1 MNISRKHVFAVL
13 TAAVLV
19 ASIFG
24 AGCISTLNPLPHE
37 VMVRE
42 NVIAVDPE
50 YVPSSLIMSL
60 LVNPNGYETSL
71 FDALDEFLPRE
82 NPVIEVGAGLGV
94 VSAYVNDRIFIK
106 NEHIA
111 LEPNPYYTTLLKET
125 KKINNLG
132 TRFVQGAIYYES
144 SLSPYVLA
152 KNSDESSTAVYTSV
166 YSSDSVTELQMEVQS
181 LTLSEVIRDSSF
193 VDKSNI
199 TLIVD
204 ADGVFEDILDNE
216 PALRGSVSVIF
227 ATVLD
232 DAEIFDIKR
241 KAEAAGYTLVNM
253 PTADDGGLTTLVLK
267 GYNPHL
273 FSCIDRFISCHAE

>member
-50 YVPSSLIMSL
+50 YVPSSLIISL
-60 LVNPNGYETSL
+60 LLDPNGYETSL

-82 NPVIEVGAGLGV
+82 NPVIEIGAGLGV

-111 LEPNPYYTTLLKET
+111 LESNPYYTELLKNT
-125 KKINNLG
+125 KKMNNLG
-132 TRFVQGAIYYES
+132 TRFVHGAIYYDS
-144 SLSPYVLA
+144 ALSPYVLA
-152 KNSDESSTAVYTSV
+152 KAGENGDTAVYTAVYTS
-166 YSSDSVTELQMEVQS
+166 DSIIELKMEVQS
-181 LTLSEVIRDSSF
+181 LTLSEVIRDSAF

-216 PALRGSVSVIF
+216 PALRDSVSVIF
-227 ATVLD
+227 ATVSD
-232 DAEIFDIKR
+232 DTEIFDIKR
-241 KAEAAGYTLVNM
+241 KAEAAGYVLVNY
-253 PTADDGGLTTLVLK
+253 PTADDGGLTTLVFK
-267 GYNPHL
+267 
-273 FSCIDRFISCHAE
+273 RV

>member
-1 MNISRKHVFAVL
+1 MSAESRKRKPSK
-13 TAAVLV
+13 T
-19 ASIFG
+19 
-24 AGCISTLNPLPHE
+24 HE
-37 VMVRE
+37 
-42 NVIAVDPE
+42 
-50 YVPSSLIMSL
+50 
-60 LVNPNGYETSL
+60 
-71 FDALDEFLPRE
+71 
-82 NPVIEVGAGLGV
+82 
-94 VSAYVNDRIFIK
+94 
-106 NEHIA
+106 
-111 LEPNPYYTTLLKET
+111 
-125 KKINNLG
+125 
-132 TRFVQGAIYYES
+132 GAIYYES

-152 KNSDESSTAVYTSV
+152 KNSGESSTAVYTSV

-204 ADGVFEDILDNE
+204 AEGVFEDILDNE

-253 PTADDGGLTTLVLK
+253 PTADDGGLTTLVFK
-267 GYNPHL
+267 
-273 FSCIDRFISCHAE
+273 RV

>member
-60 LVNPNGYETSL
+60 LLNPNGYETSL
-71 FDALDEFLPRE
+71 FDAIDEFLPRE

-181 LTLSEVIRDSSF
+181 LTLSEVIRDSAF

-216 PALRGSVSVIF
+216 PALRDSVSVIF
-227 ATVLD
+227 TTVLD

-253 PTADDGGLTTLVLK
+253 PTADDGGLTTLVFK
-267 GYNPHL
+267 
-273 FSCIDRFISCHAE
+273 RV

>member
-19 ASIFG
+19 VSIFS
-24 AGCISTLNPLPHE
+24 AGCISTVNPLPYE

-42 NVIAVDPE
+42 NVIAVNPE
-50 YVPSSLIMSL
+50 YVQSSLIISL
-60 LVNPNGYETSL
+60 LLDPNGYETSL

-111 LEPNPYYTTLLKET
+111 LEANPYYITLLTET

-132 TRFVQGAIYYES
+132 TRFVHGAIYYES
-144 SLSPYVLA
+144 AFSPYVLA
-152 KNSDESSTAVYTSV
+152 KSKENGDRAVYTAV
-166 YSSDSVTELQMEVQS
+166 YSSDSIVELKMEVQS
-181 LTLSEVIRDSSF
+181 LTLSEVIRDSAF

-204 ADGVFEDILDNE
+204 AEGVIEDILDNE
-216 PALRGSVSVIF
+216 PALSDSVSVIF
-227 ATVLD
+227 AAVLGD
-232 DAEIFDIKR
+232 TEIFDIKR
-241 KAEAAGYTLVNM
+241 KAEAAGYVLVNN
-253 PTADDGGLTTLVLK
+253 PAADAGGLTALVFK
-267 GYNPHL
+267 R
-273 FSCIDRFISCHAE
+273 I